1 MGSGLSPSESVNI
14 RSIMSRYGQSQGI
27 KLTELIKKA
36 LIIDN
41 GVRSIFRT

>member
-1 MGSGLSPSESVNI
+1 MGGGLSPSESVNI
-14 RSIMSRYGQSQGI
+14 RLIMSRYGQSRGV

-41 GVRSIFRT
+41 DVRSVF